1 MKTITNKWML
11 SYLAAVSPGMGA
23 AIGAAAALSV
33 QRTIPSRDI
42 PASDIVALTLEHGAV
57 AV

>member
-1 MKTITNKWML
+1 ML

>member
-1 MKTITNKWML
+1 ML
-11 SYLAAVSPGMGA
+11 SYLAAVSPGMGQAMGA